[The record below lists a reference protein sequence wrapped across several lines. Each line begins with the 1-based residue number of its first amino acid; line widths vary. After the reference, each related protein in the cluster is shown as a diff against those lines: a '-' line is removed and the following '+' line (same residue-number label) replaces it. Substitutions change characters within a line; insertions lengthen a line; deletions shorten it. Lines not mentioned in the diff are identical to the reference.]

1 MFNYFWANFAPP
13 RWVWTTFPRRGLVS
27 VAKTDCTICPFQ
39 EKIGDITQLLWGSG
53 LEYRVYS
60 KVEKILYNTV
70 EELYPEVVDY
80 RQEFIKLVFISHPH
94 FYFY

>member
-1 MFNYFWANFAPP
+1 MC
-13 RWVWTTFPRRGLVS
+13 LS
-27 VAKTDCTICPFQ
+27 SQ

-80 RQEFIKLVFISHPH
+80 RQEFIK
-94 FYFY
+94 

>member
-1 MFNYFWANFAPP
+1 MTIYYVPSRRTRRYLRNF
-13 RWVWTTFPRRGLVS
+13 TKFY
-27 VAKTDCTICPFQ
+27 FQ

-80 RQEFIKLVFISHPH
+80 RQEFIK
-94 FYFY
+94 

>member
-1 MFNYFWANFAPP
+1 MIFKLTGFIIKYH
-13 RWVWTTFPRRGLVS
+13 
-27 VAKTDCTICPFQ
+27 KYHQ

-80 RQEFIKLVFISHPH
+80 RQEFIK
-94 FYFY
+94 